1 MVFSCFALLGIG
13 RVVRA
18 QTGQPVEGAL
28 WAIVPTGAR
37 AVGMGQ
43 AVAATA
49 EGVEALWWN
58 PALIARGNRE
68 LAFGIQN
75 GIGSTVADASVGFVY
90 PIRHVASFGINL
102 RYIDEG
108 ETPGT
113 LNDIQVGSMRTSD
126 RVLTGTFAAPFGDRL
141 ALGMSLK
148 IISINFDKTGI
159 VPNAP
164 PGKPVSGGIDVGGQ
178 YIVTKDSLVVIGAAV
193 RNVGIPLQVNDV
205 AQADPLPSRA
215 DVGIEFKPRLRDYPE
230 VGIRIAT
237 DVITRLTGGGGP
249 GYRLGG
255 EASWIK
261 RYFARA
267 GYIVNGETG
276 SGPTFGVGASFA
288 RWRIDFAQFSND
300 LGAATGQKPT
310 FLSARYVF

>member
-1 MVFSCFALLGIG
+1 MTCCALLGVG
-13 RVVRA
+13 RAARG
-18 QTGQPVEGAL
+18 QTGNPVEGAL

-49 EGVEALWWN
+49 IGVEALWWN
-58 PALIARGNRE
+58 PALIARGQRE
-68 LAFGIQN
+68 LSLGIQN
-75 GIGSTVADASVGFVY
+75 GIAGTVADASVGFVY

-126 RVLTGTFAAPFGDRL
+126 RILTGTFAAPFGDRL
-141 ALGMSLK
+141 AVGMNLK

-164 PGKPVSGGIDVGGQ
+164 PGQPVSGAIDVGGQ
-178 YIVTKDSLVVIGAAV
+178 YIVTKDSLVVLGAAV

-205 AQADPLPSRA
+205 AQADPLPGRV
-215 DVGIEFKPRLRDYPE
+215 DVGVEFKPRLREYPD
-230 VGIRIAT
+230 VGLRIAT
-237 DVITRLTGGGGP
+237 DIVTRLTGGGGP

-255 EASWIK
+255 EVSWMK
-261 RYFARA
+261 LYYARV

-276 SGPTFGVGASFA
+276 SGPTFGVGASYA

-300 LGAATGQKPT
+300 LGSATGQKPT